1 MAVYELAALGRH
13 RWWWRLHRALPR
25 HFRGIRPGRLERTH
39 PERDSLAYGETPAIS
54 VRRLLQVSGL
64 APGAR
69 FIDLGSGR
77 GLAALSAA
85 SLGYPSE
92 GLELFP
98 EYVERSNRVAAELK
112 LPARFT
118 QGDLV
123 RDPWPEGELYYLAST
138 AFGHQ
143 TRQLLLERFNGLP
156 PGALVATLD
165 WSLPLEGRVAFY
177 LPVTWGLALCQL
189 YATES

>member
-1 MAVYELAALGRH
+1 M
-13 RWWWRLHRALPR
+13 
-25 HFRGIRPGRLERTH
+25 
-39 PERDSLAYGETPAIS
+39 
-54 VRRLLQVSGL
+54 SGL

-69 FIDLGSGR
+69 FVDLGSGR

-85 SLGYPSE
+85 SLGYPAE
-92 GLELFP
+92 GLEFFP
-98 EYVERSNRVAAELK
+98 EYVERANRVAAELR

-123 RDPWPEGELYYLAST
+123 QDPWPEGELYYLAST
-138 AFGHQ
+138 AFGQ
-143 TRQLLLERFNGLP
+143 ETRQRLLERLSGLP
-156 PGALVATLD
+156 PRALVATLD
-165 WSLPLEGRVAFY
+165 WSLPLEGRAAFY